1 MVSFLVVYWVIGL
14 AIAGFMTALWVLSL
28 LKRDSSIADVFWGM
42 GFAIA
47 TWISFALT
55 PEGFP
60 ERKLLICTL
69 VTIWGL
75 RLSLHILL
83 RNRGKDEDYRYRE
96 WREQAG
102 ARWWWFS
109 YIKVFLLQ
117 GFLIWLISTPLLA
130 AQMSSQPN
138 KLIPLDYTAAG
149 IWLIGFC
156 FEVVADWQLA
166 RFKADPENDGKV
178 LSTGVWR
185 YSRHPNYFGDA
196 TQWWAFYLIAA
207 AAGSFWTVLS
217 PIVMTILLLRVSGV
231 RLSERH
237 LVATKPQYRE
247 YVAKTSAFI
256 PWIPKDR

>member
-14 AIAGFMTALWVLSL
+14 AIAGFMTALWVFSL

-42 GFAIA
+42 GFIIA
-47 TWISFALT
+47 AWISFALT
-55 PEGFP
+55 PDGFAV
-60 ERKLLICTL
+60 RKLLLCTL

-75 RLSLHILL
+75 RLSLYILG
-83 RNRGKDEDYRYRE
+83 RSWGKDEDCRYQK
-96 WREQAG
+96 WREHAG

-109 YIKVFLLQ
+109 YFKVFLLQ
-117 GFLIWLISTPLLA
+117 GSLIWLISVPLLA
-130 AQMSSQPN
+130 AQMSSEPDT
-138 KLIPLDYTAAG
+138 LIALDYTAAG

-166 RFKADPENDGKV
+166 RFRADPENDGKV
-178 LSTGVWR
+178 LSTGVWQ

-196 TQWWAFYLIAA
+196 TQWWAFFLIAA
-207 AAGSFWTVLS
+207 AAGRYWTILS

-231 RLSERH
+231 RLLERN

-247 YVAKTSAFI
+247 YIAKTSAFI